1 MCCIN
6 TTETAKTEDRKEII
20 MKKQLKKTVS
30 LGLAAVMALGLTA
43 CGGGSSSSDSTTAAA
58 GSGETKTEAAA
69 DSLMIHATASL
80 KANLL
85 STNPFIQI
93 SSLK

>member
-6 TTETAKTEDRKEII
+6 TTETPKTEDRKEII

-43 CGGGSSSSDSTTAAA
+43 CGGGSSSSDSTTAAVEKTKQKQLLIP
-58 GSGETKTEAAA
+58 ETVVT
-69 DSLMIHATASL
+69 
-80 KANLL
+80 
-85 STNPFIQI
+85 
-93 SSLK
+93 

>member
-6 TTETAKTEDRKEII
+6 TTETPETEDRKEII

-43 CGGGSSSSDSTTAAA
+43 CGGGR
-58 GSGETKTEAAA
+58 
-69 DSLMIHATASL
+69 LMGR
-80 KANLL
+80 
-85 STNPFIQI
+85 QQ
-93 SSLK
+93 

>member
-43 CGGGSSSSDSTTAAA
+43 
-58 GSGETKTEAAA
+58 
-69 DSLMIHATASL
+69 LRRRQFL
-80 KANLL
+80 
-85 STNPFIQI
+85 F
-93 SSLK
+93 

>member
-43 CGGGSSSSDSTTAAA
+43 CGGGSSSSDSTTEPA
-58 GSGETKTEAAA
+58 
-69 DSLMIHATASL
+69 
-80 KANLL
+80 
-85 STNPFIQI
+85 IQREDQ
-93 SSLK
+93 SRSWFR

>member
-6 TTETAKTEDRKEII
+6 TAETPETEDRKEII

-43 CGGGSSSSDSTTAAA
+43 CGGGSSSSDSTTAPQPQQAVEKTKQKQLLIP
-58 GSGETKTEAAA
+58 ETAVT
-69 DSLMIHATASL
+69 
-80 KANLL
+80 
-85 STNPFIQI
+85 
-93 SSLK
+93 

>member
-30 LGLAAVMALGLTA
+30 LGLAAVMALGLTPHA
-43 CGGGSSSSDSTTAAA
+43 
-58 GSGETKTEAAA
+58 EAAVP
-69 DSLMIHATASL
+69 LLTAPQL
-80 KANLL
+80 QQAVEKPKQKQLL
-85 STNPFIQI
+85 IPETAVM
-93 SSLK
+93 

>member
-1 MCCIN
+1 
-6 TTETAKTEDRKEII
+6 

-58 GSGETKTEAAA
+58 GSGENKTEAAA
-69 DSLMIHATASL
+69 DSGNSGDVKIIKLFHRFPDDPCNSFIESKLAEYESL
-80 KANLL
+80 
-85 STNPFIQI
+85 IQI

>member
-43 CGGGSSSSDSTTAAA
+43 CGGGSSSSDSTTAELQQAV
-58 GSGETKTEAAA
+58 EKPKQKQ
-69 DSLMIHATASL
+69 LLIPQTAV
-80 KANLL
+80 
-85 STNPFIQI
+85 T
-93 SSLK
+93 

>member
-1 MCCIN
+1 
-6 TTETAKTEDRKEII
+6 

-58 GSGETKTEAAA
+58 GSGETKKKQ
-69 DSLMIHATASL
+69 LLIPQTAV
-80 KANLL
+80 
-85 STNPFIQI
+85 T
-93 SSLK
+93 

>member
-1 MCCIN
+1 
-6 TTETAKTEDRKEII
+6 

-58 GSGETKTEAAA
+58 GSGENKTEAAA
-69 DSLMIHATASL
+69 DSGNSGDVKSSNCSIVSLMIHATASL

>member
-1 MCCIN
+1 
-6 TTETAKTEDRKEII
+6 

-58 GSGETKTEAAA
+58 GSGENKTEAAA
-69 DSLMIHATASL
+69 NSGNSGDVKVIKLFHRFPDATASL

>member
-1 MCCIN
+1 
-6 TTETAKTEDRKEII
+6 

-58 GSGETKTEAAA
+58 GSGENKETHHIAVYLPRRKE
-69 DSLMIHATASL
+69 L
-80 KANLL
+80 
-85 STNPFIQI
+85 
-93 SSLK
+93 